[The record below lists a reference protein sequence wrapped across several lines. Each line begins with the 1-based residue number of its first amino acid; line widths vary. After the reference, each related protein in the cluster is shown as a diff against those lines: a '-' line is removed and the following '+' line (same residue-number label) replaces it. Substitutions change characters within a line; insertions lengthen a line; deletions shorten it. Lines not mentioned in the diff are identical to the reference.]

1 MRRTSFVATV
11 VVFTTVLSMTFA
23 FATPPTGDVS
33 YKDYARAQT
42 LDNASVPIMGGT
54 TLVTGSYAV
63 APGGDT
69 GWRHLPGSMV
79 LAVNKGKLTLHGG
92 EGCAAKDYG
101 AGQAATVPAGTYRVD
116 NAGNEPLEFF
126 GLFFDQAAGAAKPLA
141 EGPTEKAPETC
152 SGVSGLAAETSPSGV
167 SLTTP
172 LAGKFLDSAYSHG
185 ATLEVHSGKDLFATY
200 YDFGPGASSG
210 WLSHRPAVNI
220 VESGELAYYEAR
232 DGKCV
237 KTETYYPGQ
246 AFYHPAHRHMAVSEG
261 KDHMRL
267 TTVYF
272 DLPHETPLPA
282 LGNQLTAVDFTQ
294 APPADCP
301 TRLR

>member
-1 MRRTSFVATV
+1 MRRTSIVATV
-11 VVFTTVLSMTFA
+11 VVYTTVLSMTVA

-33 YKDYARAQT
+33 YKDYARSQIVDSA
-42 LDNASVPIMGGT
+42 AVPITGGT
-54 TLVTGSYAV
+54 TLVTGSYSV
-63 APGGDT
+63 APGGES
-69 GWRHLPGSMV
+69 GWRRVPGTMV
-79 LAVNKGKLTLHGG
+79 LAVTAGTLTVHGG
-92 EGCAAKDYG
+92 EGCAAKDYVV
-101 AGQAATVPAGTYRVD
+101 GQAAVVPAGPYQVH
-116 NAGNEPLEFF
+116 NAGKEPLDFF
-126 GLFFDQAAGAAKPLA
+126 GLFFDQAAGAPKPLA
-141 EGPTEKAPETC
+141 EGPTENAPANC
-152 SGVSGLAAETSPSGV
+152 SGVSGLAADTPPSGV

-172 LAGKFLDSAYSHG
+172 LAGKFVDYGHAT
-185 ATLEVHSGKDLFATY
+185 TLEVKGGKDLFATY

-220 VESGELAYYEAR
+220 VQSGELAYYEAR

-272 DLPHETPLPA
+272 D
-282 LGNQLTAVDFTQ
+282 
-294 APPADCP
+294 
-301 TRLR
+301 

>member
-1 MRRTSFVATV
+1 MRRTSIVATV
-11 VVFTTVLSMTFA
+11 VVFTTSLSMAVA

-42 LDNASVPIMGGT
+42 VENATVPIMGGT
-54 TLVTGSYAV
+54 TLVTGSYSV
-63 APGGDT
+63 APGGET
-69 GWRHLPGSMV
+69 GWRSLPGAMV
-79 LAVNKGKLTLHGG
+79 LAVTKGKLMLHGG
-92 EGCAAKDYG
+92 EGCAAKEYG
-101 AGQAATVPAGTYRVD
+101 TDHAAVVPGGTDRVH
-116 NAGNEPLEFF
+116 NGGTEPLEFF
-126 GLFFDQAAGAAKPLA
+126 GLFFNQPAGGPKPLT
-141 EGPTEKAPETC
+141 EGATEAAPANC
-152 SGVSGLAAETSPSGV
+152 SGVSGLAAGTSPSGV

-185 ATLEVHSGKDLFATY
+185 ATLDIKAGQDLFATY

-220 VESGELAYYEAR
+220 VESGELAYYEPR

-246 AFYHPAHRHMAVSEG
+246 AFYHPAHRHMAAAEG
-261 KDHMRL
+261 KDHMKL

-282 LGNQLTAVDFTQ
+282 IGNQITAVDFTQ

-301 TRLR
+301 TKLR